1 MKVAVVQMDIKIQNK
16 AYNRGRILD
25 RLEAAAKEGANLV
38 VFPECALTGY
48 CFDSP
53 EDALPVAE
61 PVPGAGAERIAEAAK
76 DLDCYAVVGM
86 LERVGRE
93 VYNAAVVIGPEGVLG
108 SYHKAHMPFLGI
120 DRYNAYGEEAFPVFE
135 TRYGKVG
142 VNICFDLNFPESART
157 AKLRGARLLVVPT
170 NWPAGTNTYKHVV
183 NARGHENHM
192 FVAVANRVG
201 TERGCEFCGHS
212 KIVDLRG
219 ETVAEAD
226 GTKETILYGEFD
238 IAEADQNHIA
248 TKPGEWEL
256 DRIADRRPELYT
268 ALTEPLPKNLKT
280 PREKAGVR
288 VKDKVKV

>member
-1 MKVAVVQMDIKIQNK
+1 MKVAVVQMDIKIQDK
-16 AYNRGRILD
+16 AYNLGRILD

-108 SYHKAHMPFLGI
+108 SYHKVHMPFLGI

-201 TERGCEFCGHS
+201 TERGCGFCGHS
-212 KIVDLRG
+212 KIVDLWAG
-219 ETVAEAD
+219 AQTGA
-226 GTKETILYGEFD
+226 G
-238 IAEADQNHIA
+238 A
-248 TKPGEWEL
+248 TCGAAVPFLGQAL
-256 DRIADRRPELYT
+256 CVVQRRPDRAAAPDRRG
-268 ALTEPLPKNLKT
+268 ALGHGAGRLRRPHLPQT
-280 PREKAGVR
+280 FR
-288 VKDKVKV
+288 

>member
-1 MKVAVVQMDIKIQNK
+1 MKVAVVQMDIKISDK
-16 AYNRGRILD
+16 AHNLGRILD

-48 CFDSP
+48 CFEAP

-61 PVPGAGAERIAEAAK
+61 PVPGPGAERIAQAAK
-76 DLDCYAVVGM
+76 KHDCYAVVGM
-86 LERVGRE
+86 LERVGSE

-108 SYHKAHMPFLGI
+108 SYHKVHMPFLGV
-120 DRYNAYGEEAFPVFE
+120 DRFNSYGEEAFPIFE

-170 NWPAGTNTYKHVV
+170 NWPMGTNTYKHTV
-183 NARGHENHM
+183 NARGQENHM
-192 FVAVANRVG
+192 FIAVANRVG
-201 TERGCEFCGHS
+201 TEGGVGFCGHS
-212 KIVDLRG
+212 KIADLFG

-226 GTKETILYGEFD
+226 GTEETILYGEFD
-238 IAEADQNHIA
+238 IAEADQNHIVYK
-248 TKPGEWEL
+248 TGVWEL

-268 ALTEPLPKNLKT
+268 ALTEPRPQGFKS
-280 PREKAGVR
+280 PREKALE
-288 VKDKVKV
+288 KVKV